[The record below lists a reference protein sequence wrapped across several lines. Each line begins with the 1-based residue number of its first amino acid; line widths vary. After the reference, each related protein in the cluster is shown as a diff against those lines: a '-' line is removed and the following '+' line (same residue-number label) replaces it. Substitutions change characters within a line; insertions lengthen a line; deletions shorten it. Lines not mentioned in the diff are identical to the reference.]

1 MSTYNLGRSNS
12 LMHVC
17 LFKIY
22 KTTDNIM
29 SIASSPKM
37 SFFKA
42 RFFKY
47 SKKSTWILIVILA
60 IVIGLYPLTFINA
73 NPNEGLLSFKSN
85 ELLNNP
91 LWNLAFYVHISLAG
105 FALLIG
111 WSLFLKKLRAK
122 RLHLHRL
129 IGKIYIISVL
139 LSSLSGYYIAFH
151 ATGGIY
157 SILGFS
163 GMSTAWLLTTIIA
176 YKAIRGR
183 DIKKHER
190 WMIRSYAVTFTGV
203 TFRLWMPFL
212 IVAFQMDF
220 LEAYPINSWISW
232 MANLLVAELILIN
245 QFRKKVNY
253 QYKT

>member
-1 MSTYNLGRSNS
+1 MY
-12 LMHVC
+12 VC
-17 LFKIY
+17 SKIY

-29 SIASSPKM
+29 SVVSTKETSSI
-37 SFFKA
+37 KA
-42 RFFKY
+42 QFFKY

-60 IVIGLYPLTFINA
+60 IVIGFYPLTFINA

-85 ELLNNP
+85 ELLTSP
-91 LWNLAFYVHISLAG
+91 LWNLAFYTHISLGG

-111 WSLFLKKLRAK
+111 WPLFLKKLRAK

-139 LSSLSGYYIAFH
+139 LSSLSGYYIAYH

-157 SILGFS
+157 AVFGFS
-163 GMSTAWLLTTIIA
+163 GMSTAWLLTTVIA
-176 YKAIRGR
+176 YKAIRER
-183 DIKKHER
+183 DFKKHER

-212 IVAFQMDF
+212 IIAFQMDF

-232 MANLLVAELILIN
+232 MVNLLVAELILIK
-245 QFRKKVNY
+245 QFKKKKKVPV
-253 QYKT
+253 